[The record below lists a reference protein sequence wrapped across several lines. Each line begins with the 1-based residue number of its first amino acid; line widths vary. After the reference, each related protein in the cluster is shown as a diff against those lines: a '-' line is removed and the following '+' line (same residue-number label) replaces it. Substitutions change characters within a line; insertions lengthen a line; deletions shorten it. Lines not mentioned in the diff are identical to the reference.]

1 MRGFILAEWLNH
13 LLNKGDKLNNQSK
26 AFYTWEEAK
35 QILFASKQLYY
46 PALKI
51 SDETPDTVWVKIK
64 NEKVG
69 LTAYFGYEGKDKIVS
84 QRWYPGGLS
93 DFKLFLLNAGIIT
106 V

>member
-1 MRGFILAEWLNH
+1 MRGFILEEWLNR
-13 LLNKGDKLNNQSK
+13 LSNKGGKLNK
-26 AFYTWEEAK
+26 YTWEEAK
-35 QILFASKQLYY
+35 QILFASKQLAY

-106 V
+106 A